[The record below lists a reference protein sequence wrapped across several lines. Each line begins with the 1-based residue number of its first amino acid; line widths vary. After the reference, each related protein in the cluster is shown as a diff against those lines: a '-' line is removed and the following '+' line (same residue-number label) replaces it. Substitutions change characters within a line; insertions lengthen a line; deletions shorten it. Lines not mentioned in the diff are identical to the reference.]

1 MDFEEKKRK
10 EKGYIIK
17 LKEILNLENLFIFNK
32 NIISQE
38 KNNLV
43 LQQKQQN
50 KKLKLID
57 YNNLDFK

>member
-1 MDFEEKKRK
+1 MKPR
-10 EKGYIIK
+10 
-17 LKEILNLENLFIFNK
+17 EILNLENPLIFNR
-32 NIISQE
+32 NIILQK

-50 KKLKLID
+50 KKLKLIN